1 MKKKLL
7 FCVFAFVALVTLV
20 GCGSKD
26 DSNSIVGT
34 WEYETNSQYVYKFN
48 KDKTGSY
55 TAYGTEMKFTYED
68 KGTEVSILY
77 DGNTNA
83 STFEYRIEKNK
94 LIINDS
100 FGSEVTYI
108 KK

>member
-20 GCGSKD
+20 GCGSKG

-34 WEYETNSQYVYKFN
+34 WEYESNSQYVYTFN
-48 KDKTGSY
+48 ADKTGSY
-55 TAYGTEMKFTYED
+55 NAYGTEMKFTYED
-68 KGTEVSILY
+68 NGKEVSILY
-77 DGNTNA
+77 TGNTDA
-83 STFEYRIEKNK
+83 STYKYRIEKNK

-100 FGSEVTYI
+100 VGSEVTYI